1 MKKKLLILFLLL
13 ILLKIILSIFI
24 QFPLGFSD
32 SLTYQESAK
41 TFFDTLDIT
50 KMAESKYPFLYSL
63 IISPAFFFED
73 MNIVML
79 IIRII
84 NSILS
89 SLIIFPIYL
98 LAKEFFNKKKSFLIA
113 VICGFIP
120 PFFIFTFTSMSE
132 NLFYPLFIFSIYAIY
147 KSFNKNNLKWS
158 IIAGVLIGLTL
169 LTKIL
174 GIILIPVIIIMLLF
188 NIKQYKTKS
197 LLLFNTFIISLTWII
212 SRLINSSFNLIQA
225 TGYQPSIEK
234 AASGIFLTTKLIWVF
249 LYTDYLILASGIF
262 LFIFALALI
271 IKYKHLNKKQKILIQ
286 ITLISTLFL
295 LIICAN
301 HSGSFENYKD
311 YKTIGRYIECLIP
324 IFLILGFIQLEK
336 NEKPNKIFLIII
348 SLFTIFTSY
357 FILFDKFFPLNNS
370 SLIHIGIL
378 KYFLNYFQI
387 NSILIITIIITLITI
402 LLIITI
408 PKIKI
413 NKLHLLVLAYFV
425 LLTFANITV
434 IFYDTQERWLT
445 SEGVEI
451 GKWINNNLKKDSTF
465 LFDIEDINKEPLHK
479 IEIDNQKKP
488 THIAAYWI
496 RGKWTLN
503 EINEDYDYII
513 TSKDLEKELI
523 YIDSSGTKIYK
534 T

>member
-98 LAKEFFNKKKSFLIA
+98 LAKEFFNKKNSFLIA

-188 NIKQYKTKS
+188 NIKQYKTKL
-197 LLLFNTFIISLTWII
+197 LLLFSTFIISLTWII
-212 SRLINSSFNLIQA
+212 PRLINSGFNLIQA

-234 AASGIFLTTKLIWVF
+234 ATSGIFLTTKLIWFF
-249 LYTDYLILASGIF
+249 LYIDYLILASGIF
-262 LFIFALALI
+262 LFIFALVLI
-271 IKYKHLNKKQKILIQ
+271 IKYKHLNKKQKILLQ
-286 ITLISTLFL
+286 ITLLSTLFL

-324 IFLILGFIQLEK
+324 IYLILGFIQLEK
-336 NEKPNKIFLIII
+336 NEKPNRIFQIII
-348 SLFTIFTSY
+348 FLFTIFTSY

-378 KYFLNYFQI
+378 KYSLEILSLNSKI
-387 NSILIITIIITLITI
+387 IILILIILIIPLI
-402 LLIITI
+402 LLIEKFKT
-408 PKIKI
+408 
-413 NKLHLLVLAYFV
+413 NKLYLLFLAYF
-425 LLTFANITV
+425 LILTLANTTV
-434 IFYDTQERWLT
+434 VFYDTQERWLT
-445 SEGVEI
+445 SEGAEI
-451 GKWINNNLKKDSTF
+451 GQWINDNLEPDSTF
-465 LFDIEDINKEPLHK
+465 IFDKDDEIKSPLHK
-479 IEIDNQKKP
+479 LEINNQDRP
-488 THIAAYWI
+488 TYIAAYWI
-496 RGKWTLN
+496 RGDWALE
-503 EINEDYDYII
+503 EINDNYDYII
-513 TSKDLEKELI
+513 TQKDLEKEII
-523 YIDSSGTKIYK
+523 YIGNSGTKIYK